1 MSESAA
7 NLAYS
12 IEETCRA
19 LSIGRTSLY
28 RLIKDGEVKTR
39 KIGAR
44 VLIPASELQRLI
56 EG

>member
-7 NLAYS
+7 KLAYS

-56 EG
+56 GG